1 MSEEENSESKDQP
14 VKESDQ
20 PKVDSN
26 DEEENLDEDQPQV
39 EESEE
44 EESIPQEELKAGY
57 MRQSDYTKKTQE
69 LAEMRKE
76 IEALKRANIYLYTTG
91 ISKEE
96 QNLTAVNITKE
107 PELVIEESIKRHNN
121 NNIAIIPEGPYV
133 VPRRI

>member
-1 MSEEENSESKDQP
+1 M
-14 VKESDQ
+14 
-20 PKVDSN
+20 PKNRLAANGPSAFLDMLAAKN
-26 DEEENLDEDQPQV
+26 LADIDEWQ
-39 EESEE
+39 
-44 EESIPQEELKAGY
+44 
-57 MRQSDYTKKTQE
+57 TQ
-69 LAEMRKE
+69 KE